1 MTSLLNVYA
10 ICQVIDVLRNFSYIL
25 TMTYFIMSFLSYNN
39 SIINTQARSMTLL
52 GNVTSILAG
61 NIVKKFV

>member
-10 ICQVIDVLRNFSYIL
+10 ICQVIDVLGRFSYIL

>member
-10 ICQVIDVLRNFSYIL
+10 ICQVIDVLGRFSYIL
-25 TMTYFIMSFLSYNN
+25 TMTYLIMSFLSYNIK
-39 SIINTQARSMTLL
+39 IINTQARSMTLL

>member
-10 ICQVIDVLRNFSYIL
+10 ICQVIDVLGRFSYIL
-25 TMTYFIMSFLSYNN
+25 TMTYFIMSFISYDI
-39 SIINTQARSMTLL
+39 SIVNTQARSMTLL

>member
-10 ICQVIDVLRNFSYIL
+10 MCQVIDVLKRFRYIL
-25 TMTYFIMSFLSYNN
+25 TMTYFIMSFLSYNIN
-39 SIINTQARSMTLL
+39 VKNTQSRSTTLL
-52 GNVTSILAG
+52 GNVTSILVG